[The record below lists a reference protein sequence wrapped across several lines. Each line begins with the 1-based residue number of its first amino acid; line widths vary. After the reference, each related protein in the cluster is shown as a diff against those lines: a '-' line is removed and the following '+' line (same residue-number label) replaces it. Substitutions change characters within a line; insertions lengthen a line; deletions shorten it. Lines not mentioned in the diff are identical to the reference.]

1 MANDRPPA
9 RRPRPSRAQPPPPP
23 RRPPPA
29 LVLLA
34 HLTSTL
40 PLWFNS
46 AATDLLAPLY
56 SHQPT
61 HALKPTLAFY
71 AACTLAFAVLVL
83 VRKRRPHVGWRAA
96 WLVIGAYKVVTE
108 GLLRWNGGK
117 LVTRPGSLDEGVVA
131 ARIALEL
138 VPTVATWAWLVESA
152 SCVERKAF
160 LSPAFLPLAYLVSV
174 APPVT
179 TFLRSRLP
187 IVPECYI
194 LQPHGLALCALAL
207 LAPRTLLPPQRQPRA
222 RPHAPPRP
230 SLLDRLAP
238 SPLAR
243 LFLLA
248 LVALAAH
255 RVAQTSAHC
264 PTSPASALPA
274 GVLAA
279 RKSVTGWIT
288 VGEHALALPDG
299 AGGGPSAGAGRA
311 PDTTFRFLRADHSL
325 LGGLWAGPSR
335 DELRRVRKRDGRG
348 GEPDEREVVRR
359 AESIY
364 STFILQELVRLV
376 PAPVDLPRQSPE
388 QGLIIGLGA
397 GLSARALA
405 QHGVNLTLV
414 ELDPAVYEFARDYFG
429 VGEDVQAGEV
439 VLEDAVRWV
448 ERQDGDKLFDYI
460 IHDVFTGGAVPTQ
473 LFLLPFLSHLG
484 ALLHPSGVVAL
495 NFAGS
500 LSPAS
505 PASRAILGTVL
516 GAFKATGG
524 HCRAI
529 EDVPRTHDAPPP
541 PPARDGDYDEIRN
554 VVVFCSRSWFVP
566 IAFRAVERGDLLEWP
581 SPGIRRSVFR
591 DFEGQEV
598 DLGPFRVA
606 PGEAGVLM
614 RDERDAR
621 RVEGE
626 QLGEVRRHWEA
637 MRGVLPA
644 EVWARW

>member
-1 MANDRPPA
+1 MAHPRPTA
-9 RRPRPSRAQPPPPP
+9 RRPRPPRAQPPRGPPL
-23 RRPPPA
+23 A
-29 LVLLA
+29 LVLVA
-34 HLTSTL
+34 HLASTL

-46 AATDLLAPLY
+46 AATDLVVPLY
-56 SHQPT
+56 SYQPT
-61 HALKPTLAFY
+61 HALRPTLAFY
-71 AACTLAFAVLVL
+71 AACALAFAALVA
-83 VRKRRPHVGWRAA
+83 VRRTRPRLAWREA

-108 GLLRWNGGK
+108 GLVRSRGGR
-117 LVTRPGSLDEGVVA
+117 LVTREGSLDEGLVA

-138 VPTVATWAWLVESA
+138 VPTVATWAWLVGSS
-152 SCVERKAF
+152 SCAERKIF
-160 LSPAFLPLAYLVSV
+160 LSSSFLPLAYLVSL

-179 TFLRSRLP
+179 TFLRSILP
-187 IVPECYI
+187 ILPECYI

-207 LAPRTLLPPQRQPRA
+207 LAPRTFLPSARQPRA

-230 SLLDRLAP
+230 SALDRLAP
-238 SPLAR
+238 HPLAR
-243 LFLLA
+243 LALLA

-255 RVAQTSAHC
+255 RVAQSSAHC
-264 PTSPASALPA
+264 PTSPAHALPQ

-288 VGEHALALPDG
+288 VGEHTMALPEGASAGAG
-299 AGGGPSAGAGRA
+299 AGGGAG
-311 PDTTFRFLRADHSL
+311 PDTTFRYLRADHSL
-325 LGGLWAGPSR
+325 LGGLWVGPSR
-335 DELRRVRKRDGRG
+335 DELRRVRRRDGRG

-429 VGEDVQAGEV
+429 VAEDVEAGEV
-439 VLEDAVRWV
+439 VLEDAVTWV
-448 ERQDGDKLFDYI
+448 ERQEGDKLFDYI
-460 IHDVFTGGAVPTQ
+460 IHDVFTGGAVPAH
-473 LFLLPFLSHLG
+473 LFLLPFLSRLST
-484 ALLHPSGVVAL
+484 LLHPSGVLAL

-500 LSPAS
+500 LGAS
-505 PASRAILGTVL
+505 PASRSILGTVL
-516 GAFKATGG
+516 HTFTSTGG

-529 EDVPRTHDAPPP
+529 EDVPRTHDDE
-541 PPARDGDYDEIRN
+541 PAAAADDRDEIRN

-566 IAFRAVERGDLLEWP
+566 IEFRAVERADLLEWP

-591 DFEGQEV
+591 DFEGHEV
-598 DLGPFRVA
+598 DLAPFRVA
-606 PGEAGVLM
+606 GDGEEGEEGGILW
-614 RDERDAR
+614 DGEDAR

>member
-1 MANDRPPA
+1 MTNPRPTP
-9 RRPRPSRAQPPPPP
+9 RRPRPPRAHPPPS
-23 RRPPPA
+23 PPPQT

-34 HLTSTL
+34 HLASTL

-46 AATDLLAPLY
+46 AATDLVTPLY
-56 SHQPT
+56 SHQPS
-61 HALKPTLAFY
+61 HALRPTLAFY
-71 AACTLAFAVLVL
+71 TACALGFLALAGA
-83 VRKRRPHVGWRAA
+83 RKGRPHVGWREA
-96 WLVIGAYKVVTE
+96 WFVMGAYKVVTE
-108 GLLRWNGGK
+108 GVLRWGGGK
-117 LVTRPGSLDEGVVA
+117 LVTRAGSLDEGVVA
-131 ARIALEL
+131 ARVALEL
-138 VPTVATWAWLVESA
+138 VPTVATWAWLVGSS
-152 SCVERKAF
+152 SCAERKVF
-160 LSPAFLPLAYLVSV
+160 LSSSFLPLAYLVSL

-187 IVPECYI
+187 ILPECCI
-194 LQPHGLALCALAL
+194 LQPHGLMLCALAL
-207 LAPRTLLPPQRQPRA
+207 LAPRTFLPPTRQPRA
-222 RPHAPPRP
+222 RPHPLPCP
-230 SLLDRLAP
+230 SALDRLAP
-238 SPLAR
+238 HPLAR
-243 LFLLA
+243 LALVA

-255 RVAQTSAHC
+255 RVAQSSAHC
-264 PTSPASALPA
+264 PTSPQGALPP

-288 VGEHALALPDG
+288 VGEYEMALPGSSAGG
-299 AGGGPSAGAGRA
+299 AGGRG
-311 PDTTFRFLRADHSL
+311 PDTTIRYLRADHSL
-325 LGGLWAGPSR
+325 LGGLWVGPSW
-335 DELRRVRKRDGRG
+335 DELRRVRRQDGRG
-348 GEPDEREVVRR
+348 GEPDEEEVVRR

-429 VGEDVQAGEV
+429 VGADVEAGEV

-448 ERQDGDKLFDYI
+448 ERQEGDKLFDYI
-460 IHDVFTGGAVPTQ
+460 VHDVFTGGAVPTA
-473 LFLLPFLSHLG
+473 LFLLPFLTRLS

-500 LSPAS
+500 LSPKS
-505 PASRAILGTVL
+505 PASSSILRTVL
-516 GAFKATGG
+516 SAFESTGG
-524 HCRAI
+524 HCRAF
-529 EDVPRTHDAPPP
+529 EDVPRAHDAPPP
-541 PPARDGDYDEIRN
+541 PPSPNDADDEIRN

-566 IAFRAVERGDLLEWP
+566 IEFRAVERGDLLEYP

-591 DFEGQEV
+591 EFEGHEV
-598 DLGPFRVA
+598 DLEPFRVA
-606 PGEAGVLM
+606 QGDEERVLM
-614 RDERDAR
+614 RDEGDAR

-626 QLGEVRRHWEA
+626 QLGEVGRHWEA
-637 MRGVLPA
+637 MRGVLPV